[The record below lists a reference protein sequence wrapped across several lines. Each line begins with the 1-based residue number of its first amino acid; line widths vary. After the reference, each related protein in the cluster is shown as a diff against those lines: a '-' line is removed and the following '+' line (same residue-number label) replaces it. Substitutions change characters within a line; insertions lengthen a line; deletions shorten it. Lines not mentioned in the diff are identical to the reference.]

1 MRTARRSPQRRRRGR
16 AAVDDL
22 PAEAKTRERLVHA
35 AQRLLED
42 GGYTAASVAAIA
54 ARAGVSTGALYRHY
68 SSKAELFVA
77 VFREA
82 SGKEIAAMREAA
94 ASGGC
99 IERIEA
105 AVATFARRA
114 LHRRRLAWALV
125 YEPVDLLV
133 EAERLIHRREYCRL
147 IAGLVRDAIAAGAIP
162 EQSADLTA
170 AALVGACAESLVGPL
185 APVAGEVVADE
196 AVIANLMRFCRRGIG
211 APDRASLYVV
221 KQA

>member
-1 MRTARRSPQRRRRGR
+1 MRTARRRPQRRRRR
-16 AAVDDL
+16 VAVDDL

-35 AQRLLED
+35 ASRLLED

-54 ARAGVSTGALYRHY
+54 GRAGVSAGALYRHY
-68 SSKAELFVA
+68 PSKAELFVA

-82 SGKEIAAMREAA
+82 SGKELAAMREAA

-125 YEPVDLLV
+125 YEPVDPLV
-133 EAERLIHRREYCRL
+133 EAERLLHRREYCRL
-147 IAGLVRDAIAAGAIP
+147 LAGLVRDAIAAGAIP

>member
-1 MRTARRSPQRRRRGR
+1 V
-16 AAVDDL
+16 VDGL
-22 PAEAKTRERLVHA
+22 PAEAKTRERLVHVA
-35 AQRLLED
+35 SRLLED

-54 ARAGVSTGALYRHY
+54 ERAGVSTGALYRHY
-68 SSKAELFVA
+68 PSKAELFVA

-82 SGKEIAAMREAA
+82 SSKEIAAMREAA

-125 YEPVDLLV
+125 YEPVDPLV
-133 EAERLIHRREYCRL
+133 EAERLLHRRAYCRL
-147 IAGLVRDAIAAGAIP
+147 LAGLVHDAIATGAIP

-185 APVAGEVVADE
+185 APVAGKVVADE